1 LSLDDLLKYFEART
15 NVMLF
20 KDSLQDVD
28 AVDVVEERQN
38 VVSEWHNDVFEV
50 CCARLFEEEP

>member
-1 LSLDDLLKYFEART
+1 LDDLLKYFEART

-38 VVSEWHNDVFEV
+38 VVSE
-50 CCARLFEEEP
+50 

>member
-1 LSLDDLLKYFEART
+1 
-15 NVMLF
+15 MLF